1 FFISSFFIFS
11 ALESSTGIKESLS
24 RFVISDV
31 TKFETSREKD
41 SLLLSENERMGLSKV
56 EFIEESE
63 VWLKEEE
70 LKVGSKEEGLE
81 REGLE
86 VGSKGEEFV
95 LERKS

>member
-1 FFISSFFIFS
+1 
-11 ALESSTGIKESLS
+11 
-24 RFVISDV
+24 
-31 TKFETSREKD
+31 
-41 SLLLSENERMGLSKV
+41 V

-81 REGLE
+81 GEGLK